1 MVGCFFAVCS
11 IVIPTPPVGVC
22 AFILYIVASRV
33 TVVQPAHI
41 LADLHTE
48 HVLAFLDFADAQPG
62 DPPLDIA
69 VATLWDQELADLLL
83 EGYCGIENNAETQQI
98 LSLYRLLR
106 HLGEIP

>member
-1 MVGCFFAVCS
+1 M
-11 IVIPTPPVGVC
+11 
-22 AFILYIVASRV
+22 
-33 TVVQPAHI
+33 
-41 LADLHTE
+41 
-48 HVLAFLDFADAQPG
+48 
-62 DPPLDIA
+62 DIA